1 MSKPKFRIPPHR
13 ALDDAMDAELED
25 VVIIGRNEDGV
36 IYIAS
41 SLTADDSME
50 LVQEGSAEIEI
61 LASDED

>member
-1 MSKPKFRIPPHR
+1 
-13 ALDDAMDAELED
+13 MDAELED